1 MPTTNYTETDAEF
14 GFFGFFD
21 LLTTPGQR
29 FWLSIW
35 GTWTGYITGTD
46 ATMTSAG
53 GDVAPYWISVDGGAE
68 THQTLVGGVTPLFSG
83 LSDTP
88 HLVRIRSD
96 SAYDPTFA
104 WTFTTGNFLNVTGAA
119 PAIGQGTDLG
129 PSYILTDPSFPGMHS
144 LYLAAAPGG
153 NIRPVFN
160 LTTNSAPNLYA
171 LAGAILVKAQC
182 ADLWLFTGSNEIWI
196 ATDGGALTE
205 YTIGT
210 TSPVASWRKIA
221 SGLDNTAYHDYLI
234 VPASSGSNITEQS
247 LGVMIGGASATYSA
261 VTSRP
266 RLIQFGDS
274 ITQGDNRADTSTAST
289 DVYKYCH
296 SAGFMPHA
304 AGYGGQTASQLALDI
319 PGIVAAQAALPD
331 YAILAIGRN
340 NTSGSGFQTDYLACI
355 NAILTAGIPKILCRR
370 IIPDN
375 LLDFKLTLD
384 ADIQTVVTTLAN
396 PTVGYMGDDTW
407 IGITTIEGDGGVDG
421 ANPTAGGTHPDKTG
435 YVTLAGL
442 ELSSITAFFTAF
454 YAQSVGG
461 NLSFTG
467 GLLKSAQKTVTGLL
481 SFSGAMSMLR
491 TKSVTL
497 SGSLSFSGSL
507 GKAVAKT
514 LSGSLGLAGGLQ
526 KACAKSVGGVL
537 SFAGGLVSTVT
548 GLISIIAKINFIFA
562 KRRITFNK
570 GLNMDI
576 VNEKSSSYVTVDF
589 TDQTGAAA
597 IPAAITYS
605 TKCKTTG
612 IAIKTNIAVTPASSI
627 TIKLDALDN
636 AIQTTTNQS
645 EDKLL
650 TVHAT
655 YGASDECN
663 DEYVWRVKNLD
674 GV

>member
-1 MPTTNYTETDAEF
+1 
-14 GFFGFFD
+14 
-21 LLTTPGQR
+21 
-29 FWLSIW
+29 
-35 GTWTGYITGTD
+35 
-46 ATMTSAG
+46 
-53 GDVAPYWISVDGGAE
+53 
-68 THQTLVGGVTPLFSG
+68 
-83 LSDTP
+83 
-88 HLVRIRSD
+88 
-96 SAYDPTFA
+96 
-104 WTFTTGNFLNVTGAA
+104 
-119 PAIGQGTDLG
+119 
-129 PSYILTDPSFPGMHS
+129 
-144 LYLAAAPGG
+144 
-153 NIRPVFN
+153 
-160 LTTNSAPNLYA
+160 
-171 LAGAILVKAQC
+171 
-182 ADLWLFTGSNEIWI
+182 
-196 ATDGGALTE
+196 
-205 YTIGT
+205 
-210 TSPVASWRKIA
+210 
-221 SGLDNTAYHDYLI
+221 
-234 VPASSGSNITEQS
+234 
-247 LGVMIGGASATYSA
+247 
-261 VTSRP
+261 
-266 RLIQFGDS
+266 
-274 ITQGDNRADTSTAST
+274 
-289 DVYKYCH
+289 
-296 SAGFMPHA
+296 
-304 AGYGGQTASQLALDI
+304 
-319 PGIVAAQAALPD
+319 
-331 YAILAIGRN
+331 
-340 NTSGSGFQTDYLACI
+340 
-355 NAILTAGIPKILCRR
+355 
-370 IIPDN
+370 
-375 LLDFKLTLD
+375 
-384 ADIQTVVTTLAN
+384 
-396 PTVGYMGDDTW
+396 
-407 IGITTIEGDGGVDG
+407 
-421 ANPTAGGTHPDKTG
+421 
-435 YVTLAGL
+435 
-442 ELSSITAFFTAF
+442 
-454 YAQSVGG
+454 
-461 NLSFTG
+461 
-467 GLLKSAQKTVTGLL
+467 
-481 SFSGAMSMLR
+481 MLR